1 MKGLKEIL
9 NGVAAQQVKG
19 SVEIDIESIVL
30 DSRKVQKGS
39 LFVAISGTQT
49 DGHKFIETAV
59 GKGAGAVVCE
69 ILPKKIDEAV
79 AYIRVNDSSL
89 VLGLVASNFYG
100 NPSSQLK
107 LVGVTGTNGKTTIIT
122 LLHQLFMKLGYKT
135 GMLST
140 IVNKVQNREIKT
152 DRTTPDAI
160 NINKILKEMVDEGC
174 EFAFMEVSSHAVVQ
188 ERIASLEFTG
198 AVFTNITH
206 DHLDYHKTFKEYIR
220 AKKKFFDDLLADA
233 FALVNADDRNSDVM
247 LQNTKANKYSFGL
260 KTMADFK
267 GRVLENEIEG
277 LKMRI
282 DNEELYSLLVGGF
295 NASNL
300 LAIYGVAILL
310 NQKKE
315 EILSVISTL
324 HGAEGRF
331 EVLRSA
337 QGVTGI
343 VDYAHTPDALKNV
356 LETIKS
362 VLSGDSRLTTVI
374 GAGGDRDKTKR
385 PIMASIA
392 AQYSE
397 RVILTSDNPRSEDP
411 EAILADMI
419 TGIDPVQKRYT
430 MVISN
435 RQEAIKT
442 AFNLSEDRDI
452 ILIAGKG
459 HEKYQEI
466 KGVKYP
472 FDDKKI
478 LKELF
483 EQA

>member
-1 MKGLKEIL
+1 MKELTEIL
-9 NGVAAQQVKG
+9 TGVEVLQIEGADRISID
-19 SVEIDIESIVL
+19 SVVL
-30 DSRKVQKGS
+30 DSREVKKDF
-39 LFVAISGTQT
+39 LFVAVSGTQT
-49 DGHKFIETAV
+49 DGHKFIGMAV
-59 GKGAGAVVCE
+59 EKGAVAIVCE
-69 ILPKKIDEAV
+69 VMPDKRENHIT
-79 AYIRVNDSSL
+79 YIRVEDSSL
-89 VLGLVASNFYG
+89 ALGKIASNFYG
-100 NPSSQLK
+100 NPSHHLK
-107 LVGVTGTNGKTTIIT
+107 LVGVTGTNGKTTIVT
-122 LLHQLFMKLGYKT
+122 LLQRLFIQLGYKA
-135 GMLST
+135 GLLST

-160 NINKILKEMVDEGC
+160 TINKVLKEMVDAGC

-188 ERIASLEFTG
+188 ERIACLKFTG

-220 AKKKFFDDLLADA
+220 AKKKFFDELPEGA
-233 FALVNADDRNSDVM
+233 FAVVNSDDKNSGVM
-247 LQNTKANKYSFGL
+247 LQNTKAGKYTFGL

-267 GRVLENEIEG
+267 GKLLENEIEG

-282 DNEELYSLLVGGF
+282 DDEEFFSLLIGEF

-300 LAIYGVAILL
+300 LAIYSVAMLL

-315 EILSVISTL
+315 EVLAAMSTL

-331 EVLRSA
+331 EVLHSP
-337 QGVTGI
+337 QGITGI

-356 LETIKS
+356 LETIRS
-362 VLSGDSRLTTVI
+362 VRAGDARVITVV
-374 GAGGDRDKTKR
+374 GTGGDRDKTKR
-385 PIMASIA
+385 PVMASIA

-411 EAILADMI
+411 DSILADMM
-419 TGIDPVQKRYT
+419 TGIDAVQKRYT
-430 MVISN
+430 MVISD
-435 RQEAIKT
+435 RKEAIKT
-442 AFNLSEDRDI
+442 AFNLAESGDI
-452 ILIAGKG
+452 ILVAGKG

-466 KGVKYP
+466 KGVKHH
-472 FDDKKI
+472 FDDKEI

>member
-1 MKGLKEIL
+1 MKELKEIL
-9 NGVAAQQVKG
+9 IGVTIQQVEG
-19 SVEIDIESIVL
+19 SVGIGIGSIVL
-30 DSRKVQKGS
+30 DSREAQEGA
-39 LFVAISGTQT
+39 LFIAISGTQT
-49 DGHKFIETAV
+49 DGHKFIPMAV
-59 GKGAGAVVCE
+59 GKGAVAVVCDV
-69 ILPKKIDEAV
+69 LPEKIDESV
-79 AYIRVNDSSL
+79 TYIRVKDSSL
-89 VLGLVASNFYG
+89 ALGQMASNFYG

-107 LVGVTGTNGKTTIIT
+107 LVGVTGTNGKTTIVT
-122 LLHQLFMKLGYKT
+122 LLHRMFMQLGYKA

-160 NINKILKEMVDEGC
+160 NINKVLKEMVDEGC

-188 ERIASLEFTG
+188 ERIAGLEFTG
-198 AVFTNITH
+198 AAFTNITH

-220 AKKKFFDDLLADA
+220 AKKKFFDDLPAGA
-233 FALVNADDRNSDVM
+233 FALVNADDKNSDIMV
-247 LQNTKANKYSFGL
+247 QNTKAAKYTFGL
-260 KTMADFK
+260 KTMSDFK

-277 LKMRI
+277 LKIRI
-282 DNEELYSLLVGGF
+282 DNQELYSLLVGGF

-300 LAIYGVAILL
+300 LAIYGIAILL

-315 EILSVISTL
+315 EVLSVISTL
-324 HGAEGRF
+324 RGAEGRF
-331 EVLRSA
+331 EVFRSA
-337 QGVTGI
+337 KGIIGI

-362 VLSGDSRLTTVI
+362 VRSGDSRLTTVV

-385 PIMASIA
+385 PVMASIA
-392 AQYSE
+392 AQYSQ
-397 RVILTSDNPRSEDP
+397 RVILTSDNPRSEEP
-411 EAILADMI
+411 EAILADMM

-430 MVISN
+430 MVITN

-442 AFNLSEDRDI
+442 AFNLSESGDI